1 MLEDT
6 LTRARDTTTGAQFTV
21 FTSTKV
27 QTLAQIYNDRQEE
40 NRAERLQA
48 PLLSLL
54 ALLVQK
60 YK

>member
-6 LTRARDTTTGAQFTV
+6 LTRARDTSTGAQFTL

-27 QTLAQIYNDRQEE
+27 QTLAQIDNDRQE
-40 NRAERLQA
+40 NRAEHLQA
-48 PLLSLL
+48 LLLSLL
-54 ALLVQK
+54 ALLVQR